1 MLAQGQSG
9 TNLLL
14 INLVWK
20 LDFQPWSEILE
31 QCLKGRNGNQGSFVK
46 EPEDP
51 AVASFLSDTVS
62 FHFRHADILA

>member
-20 LDFQPWSEILE
+20 LDFQAWSEILE
-31 QCLKGRNGNQGSFVK
+31 QCLKRRNGNQGSFVK
-46 EPEDP
+46 EPEEP
-51 AVASFLSDTVS
+51 AVAGVS
-62 FHFRHADILA
+62 SLTQSHFISCMQMS